1 MFRHPVRYLIVVGFL
16 AALVAHAPAQDKD
29 KDKNKDKGPPVIAP
43 PKKDPLDEYRQF
55 LKPPETAL
63 EYWGAIQFELEL
75 GSYELASR
83 HLRGLL
89 EKKKPTADEL
99 FELERHV
106 GMAAI
111 LRLHSQFAP
120 WLREVAREQKKLDA
134 LSPEDKALPEVKKKI
149 DEFNTYAQTDKNVDT
164 LVTQTTAAVRKF
176 LDDPIRIKKYVAL
189 LYASPEEQQFAL
201 KELYQSGAAVVPHMI
216 DAMKVAEP
224 EKRAIVLSALRLLG
238 PEVLPALVAALD
250 SNDAALKLD
259 LIDLFLARGAREV
272 APHLW
277 FVAANGAEP
286 EKVRNRAREA
296 LAYFS
301 LPPERLSKDNQRMQR
316 ELAKALAELPP
327 SKGVLTRQ
335 AEKYYR
341 HEVPFSDPKM
351 VTVWRW
357 DGKNVVAGW
366 PGAPTVSASKAE
378 EYWGVRFAAQ
388 ALTLDPAYRPA
399 QDLLVSLLLE
409 KTYEQGGLD
418 RPLAKA
424 DPNVQAV
431 VASINPDVLVS
442 VLEKAL
448 DEKRVALILA
458 ATRLLGDVAEVR
470 AVRPTERAQPAL
482 TRALLFAYRRVQM
495 AAAEALLRVPEDR
508 TPLTGARI
516 AEVFRRALAADAGAV
531 PKVLI
536 GFEKAD
542 FANQVAEAAKQAGYE
557 PVIVKTGKELL
568 KRAFEASDIEAIIF
582 DADLP
587 EPGLTSVLG
596 QLRGDPYAGRLPLL
610 VTPSHRQAD
619 LLVDELKRL
628 DEQLKGAA
636 AVNRPVL
643 QFRRDEVEGQLKVQ
657 LMNSEAALERFA
669 KAYRHMFP
677 VAASSLINARDL
689 QPLLQARLDVA
700 VNPPLAP
707 PELKENSE
715 KAVRYLARAAK
726 GEWPG
731 LDAGVAADTVFSALR
746 ARKLSPEGQI
756 AALEIAGRLPGRAAQ
771 TELLRALLDAPDQ
784 RPAPVRLAAA
794 AELVRHMQRYNSN
807 LAATEVMALRDA
819 YAKSTD
825 APYKAAL
832 AAVFGALH
840 PDARATGDILR
851 GFQPNPPAAPL
862 PMPKPVP
869 APDK

>member
-1 MFRHPVRYLIVVGFL
+1 MVVGL
-16 AALVAHAPAQDKD
+16 LPVLVAHAPAQDKD
-29 KDKNKDKGPPVIAP
+29 KAPPVVAP

-55 LKPPETAL
+55 LKPPETVL
-63 EYWGAIQFELEL
+63 EYWGAIQFEIEL

-89 EKKKPTADEL
+89 EKKKPTPDEL
-99 FELERHV
+99 FELERRV

-111 LRLHSQFAP
+111 LQLHNQFAP
-120 WLREVAREQKKLDA
+120 WLRDVAREQKKLDA
-134 LSPEDKALPEVKKKI
+134 LSPEEKARPEVKKKI
-149 DEFNTYAQTDKNVDT
+149 DELNTYAQTDKNVET
-164 LVTQTTAAVRKF
+164 LVTQTTAAVRKI
-176 LDDPIRIKKYVAL
+176 LDDPVRIKKYVSL

-201 KELYQSGAAVVPHMI
+201 KELYQSGAAVVPYMI
-216 DAMKVAEP
+216 DEIKIADP
-224 EKRAIVLSALRLLG
+224 EKRAIILSALRLLG
-238 PEVLPALVAALD
+238 PEVLPPLVAALD

-259 LIDLFLARGAREV
+259 LIDLFLGRGAREV
-272 APHLW
+272 SPHLW
-277 FVAANGAEP
+277 FLAANSAEP
-286 EKVRNRAREA
+286 EKVRDKARET

-301 LPPERLSKDNQRMQR
+301 MPPERISKDKQQMQR
-316 ELAKALAELPP
+316 ELAKALAQLPP

-335 AEKYYR
+335 ADKYYR
-341 HEVPFSDPKM
+341 HEVPFADPKA

-366 PGAPTVSASKAE
+366 PAAPTVSASKAE

-442 VLEKAL
+442 VLEQAL

-458 ATRLLGDVAEVR
+458 ATRLLGDLAEVR
-470 AVRPTERAQPAL
+470 AVRPSERAQPAL
-482 TRALLFAYRRVQM
+482 TRALLFADRRVQM
-495 AAAEALLRVPEDR
+495 AAAESLLRVPGDR
-508 TPLTGARI
+508 APLTGARI
-516 AEVFRRALAADAGAV
+516 VEVFRRALAADAGAT

-536 GFEKAD
+536 GFANAE
-542 FANQVAEAAKQAGYE
+542 FANQVAEAAKQAGYD
-557 PVIVKTGKELL
+557 PVIVKTGQELL
-568 KRAFEASDIEAIIF
+568 KRVFQASDIEAIIF

-587 EPGLTSVLG
+587 EPGLTSVLA
-596 QLRGDPYAGRLPLL
+596 QLRGDPYAGRLPLF

-619 LLVDELKRL
+619 LLVSELQRL
-628 DEQLKGAA
+628 DEQLKTAA
-636 AVNRPVL
+636 PANRPVL
-643 QFRRDEVEGQLKVQ
+643 QFRHDEVEGQLKVEF
-657 LMNSEAALERFA
+657 MNTEAAMERFA
-669 KAYRHMFP
+669 KAHRHVFS
-677 VAASSLINARDL
+677 VAASSLVTAANL
-689 QPLLQARLDVA
+689 QPVLQARLDVA
-700 VNPPLAP
+700 VNPPLSA
-707 PELKENSE
+707 PELKDNAE
-715 KAVRYLARAAK
+715 KAVRYLNRAIK

-731 LDAGVAADTVFSALR
+731 LDVGVAADTVFSALR

-771 TELLRALLDAPDQ
+771 TELLRAVLDAPDQ

-794 AELVRHMQRYNSN
+794 TELVRHVQRYNSN
-807 LAATEVMALRDA
+807 LAAAEVIALRDA
-819 YAKSTD
+819 HAKSTD
-825 APYKAAL
+825 AAYKAAL

-840 PDARATGDILR
+840 PDTRTSGEILR
-851 GFQPNPPAAPL
+851 GFQPKPPAAPL
-862 PMPKPVP
+862 PMPMPM
-869 APDK
+869 PDK